1 MDISLR
7 KKLLYQNKST
17 KTVSKKKDTKKEI
30 KKKQKYMST
39 EPAKRNH
46 KDWEFS
52 KLTYGMINSTNLV
65 RVGIYEEI
73 ESTVGGKKTVE
84 TFLKDSFVTGNKEK
98 GWEELLIV
106 LSMLLLDKFKSK
118 KEFDSALIKREM
130 LNKDLRIVTQ
140 YGTLELD
147 KDGNIVDYKV
157 LKIGDT
163 GYFIESTLSAESI
176 YRFIAGFIDIQGIK
190 EDNLKFDL
198 ELKEGKEVY
207 DSTVV
212 VDNIDTSHDRL

>member
-1 MDISLR
+1 MGVSLK
-7 KKLLYQNKST
+7 KKLLYQNKKT

-39 EPAKRNH
+39 EHAKRNH

-52 KLTYGMINSTNLV
+52 RLTYGMINSTNLV
-65 RVGIYEEI
+65 RVGIYEGI

-147 KDGNIVDYKV
+147 KDGKIVDYKV

-176 YRFIAGFIDIQGIK
+176 YRFIAGFIDIQDIK

-212 VDNIDTSHDRL
+212 ADSIDTSHDRL